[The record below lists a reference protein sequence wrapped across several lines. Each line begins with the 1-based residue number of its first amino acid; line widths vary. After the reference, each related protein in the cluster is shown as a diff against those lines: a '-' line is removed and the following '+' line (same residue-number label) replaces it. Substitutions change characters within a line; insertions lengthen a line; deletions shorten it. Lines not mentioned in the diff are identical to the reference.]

1 MITANVENPGQ
12 VQVELDKS
20 RTRLVTA
27 TRSLGEPGWT
37 PFAPLG
43 EFHEQSAVQ
52 SNETISDQVWIE
64 IPDDDLVALRTD
76 FVVARVVTEEERRKR
91 GNVIWGLGGKRH
103 S

>member
-1 MITANVENPGQ
+1 VITANVENAGQ

-43 EFHEQSAVQ
+43 IFHEQSAVQ

>member
-1 MITANVENPGQ
+1 
-12 VQVELDKS
+12 
-20 RTRLVTA
+20 LVTA

-76 FVVARVVTEEERRKR
+76 FVVARVVTEEERRKG
-91 GNVIWGLGGKRH
+91 GNVIWGWEARDIVNLLDAKGNITDTSDSDAERGQ
-103 S
+103 

>member
-1 MITANVENPGQ
+1 
-12 VQVELDKS
+12 
-20 RTRLVTA
+20 LVTS

-37 PFAPLG
+37 PFAPQG
-43 EFHEQSAVQ
+43 IVHEQSAVQ

-91 GNVIWGLGGKRH
+91 GNVIWGWEARDIVNLLDAMGNIADTSDSDAERGQ
-103 S
+103 